1 MFVCHSLI
9 QFLLCRF
16 LYIVF
21 YVLELLFILLSVLVS
36 LFFFLMFRQPP
47 NSTRTDTL
55 FPSTTLF
62 RSVFAGQKHRMGL
75 VVRTIGIA
83 RARIKISMAN
93 LVYNFQRL
101 AWLEAGLRLLDAKTA
116 PERASEPQQSIKTAG
131 KRAFV
136 RPPYFSMPHHA
147 KINRFFDASR

>member
-1 MFVCHSLI
+1 
-9 QFLLCRF
+9 
-16 LYIVF
+16 
-21 YVLELLFILLSVLVS
+21 
-36 LFFFLMFRQPP
+36 
-47 NSTRTDTL
+47 
-55 FPSTTLF
+55 
-62 RSVFAGQKHRMGL
+62 
-75 VVRTIGIA
+75 
-83 RARIKISMAN
+83 MAN

-147 KINRFFDASR
+147 KINRFFEASSCRVARSAGGALRRQDLVEIHTAPRDRKSTRLNSSH